1 MKANEAMIAWT
12 PNRAPYLDEPTRGEV
27 RVGAMLGEHEAD
39 WTKPYAKT
47 GGACFS
53 ERHEMNEWQ
62 LIAMTFIDFHTLVV
76 RDGISTQDA
85 HEAFLAIDEYR
96 QRMSPDI
103 AGAEEAE

>member
-1 MKANEAMIAWT
+1 MRAIEALIAWT
-12 PNRAPYLDEPTRGEV
+12 PNRYPFLDEATCGQV
-27 RVGAMLGEHEAD
+27 RVGPLLGEHESD

-76 RDGISTQDA
+76 RDGISPQDA

-103 AGAEEAE
+103 PGSEDA